1 MTLERPFLSVS
12 PCAPCTAGTEECYCD
27 RPMRGDIMEP
37 RLRDVAALLA
47 YVSLGLIIRKLEQ
60 LDAKLQRLA

>member
-1 MTLERPFLSVS
+1 
-12 PCAPCTAGTEECYCD
+12 
-27 RPMRGDIMEP
+27 MRGEGTMEP
-37 RLRDVAALLA
+37 RMRDVAALLA

>member
-1 MTLERPFLSVS
+1 M
-12 PCAPCTAGTEECYCD
+12 
-27 RPMRGDIMEP
+27 
-37 RLRDVAALLA
+37 RDVAALLA